1 MQAVVIAAG
10 DGGRLYP
17 LTSLTPKPLINVAG
31 RPMINH
37 VLDALAAG
45 GVDDATIVVGYR
57 GGQVR
62 DAVDAR
68 HPRGMTVR
76 FVQNEAFLLG
86 NARSI
91 WEARAAVDGS
101 FILAMAD
108 HLIDASLVRTL
119 AANADGRCRLAV
131 EHCARTDVRAQEAT
145 RARVHGNR
153 VTDLGK
159 TISDW
164 NALDTGVFWCTPRVF
179 DELTPSRRDG
189 EAGAMFAALA
199 HAGGLD
205 AIDVTG
211 QRWIDVDTIED
222 LVLAEELLAPLA
234 PPRYRA
240 AHTYGADGRIA

>member
-17 LTSLTPKPLINVAG
+17 LTSLTPKPLIKVAG

-37 VLDALAAG
+37 VLDALFAA

-57 GGQVR
+57 AAQVR
-62 DAVDAR
+62 NAVDAL
-68 HPRGMTVR
+68 HPPGMSVR
-76 FVQNEAFLLG
+76 FVENDAFLLG

-91 WEARAAVDGS
+91 WAARHAVDGP
-101 FILAMAD
+101 FVLAMAD
-108 HLIDASLVRTL
+108 HLIDASLVQTL
-119 AANADGRCRLAV
+119 TTNADGRCRLAV
-131 EHCARTDVRAQEAT
+131 EHCARNDARAGEAT
-145 RARVHGNR
+145 RARVRGNR

-159 TISDW
+159 AIADW

-179 DELTPSRRDG
+179 DELTPARRDG

-199 HAGGLD
+199 HAGDLE

-211 QRWIDVDTIED
+211 HRWIDVDTIED

>member
-17 LTSLTPKPLINVAG
+17 LTSFTPKPLLKVAG

-37 VLDALAAG
+37 VLDALFAG

-57 GGQVR
+57 GAQIR
-62 DAVDAR
+62 AAIEAL
-68 HPRGMTVR
+68 HPCGMTVR
-76 FVQNEAFLLG
+76 FVENDAFLLG

-91 WEARAAVDGS
+91 WAARKVIDGS
-101 FILAMAD
+101 FVLAMAD
-108 HLIDASLVRTL
+108 HLIDASLVQAL

-131 EHCARTDVRAQEAT
+131 EHCLRTDPRAAEAT
-145 RARVHGNR
+145 RARVRGNR
-153 VTDLGK
+153 VTNLGK
-159 TISDW
+159 TIEDW
-164 NALDTGVFWCTPRVF
+164 NALDTGIFWCTPRVF

-199 HAGGLD
+199 HAGDLD

-211 QRWIDVDTIED
+211 HRWIDVDTFKD
-222 LVLAEELLAPLA
+222 LALAEALLAPLA

-240 AHTYGADGRIA
+240 AYTYGADDRIA